1 MAPLIS
7 AALQL
12 APMVPRLTRLL
23 AGDKAADVAEKVIDV
38 TTAIAGVDEPEQA
51 IEVIQ
56 QNPEL
61 QLQLQQQLNEFVIAE
76 MEQENE
82 TLRTIN
88 KTIQT
93 EAISNDPFVR
103 RWRPFFGY
111 TVAVTWFLLMLALGI
126 VIVITPEDAPDV
138 INAMTNLSLMWSVAL
153 AVLGISV
160 NKRSQDKQVAAGQP
174 VPAGLL
180 SQISNRIFSKSKTNG

>member
-56 QNPEL
+56 HNPEL

-76 MEQENE
+76 MEQDNE
-82 TLRTIN
+82 SLRIIN
-88 KTIQT
+88 KSIQT
-93 EAISNDPFVR
+93 EALSGNWFISG
-103 RWRPFFGY
+103 WRPFFGY
-111 TVAVTWFLLMLALGI
+111 LIALTWFVKMMALSI
-126 VIVITPEDAPDV
+126 VIVTEPIKAPAV
-138 INAMTNLSLMWSVAL
+138 ISAMAGLTGMWGIAL

-180 SQISNRIFSKSKTNG
+180 SQISNRIFSKSKTNA

>member
-1 MAPLIS
+1 
-7 AALQL
+7 
-12 APMVPRLTRLL
+12 MVPRLTRLL

-180 SQISNRIFSKSKTNG
+180 SQISNRIFSKSKTNA